1 MKRETVDQVVY
12 IASLPFKGIIHVL
25 WIGFKALFLTLVFCG
40 VVGAGLILGA
50 VSAYVNNAT
59 PLTSEDFIIESMVSY
74 IYDDQGEIIQTM
86 NGASNRIVINY
97 QDAPQDL
104 VNAFIAIEDQR
115 FWEHSGVD
123 IKRTVA
129 AGLSYVVTL
138 GTSSFG
144 GSTITQ
150 QLIKNVSGNWQNS
163 IQRKIQEQYMALELE
178 KQMTK
183 EQIITSY
190 MNVIYM
196 GSNIYGVESAAQ
208 YYFGKSV
215 GELSLAE
222 CAALAGI
229 TNSPG
234 KYAPVGPIT
243 RGYNKERQEIVLAEM
258 LRQGLISKHQY
269 DEAMAEELAYI
280 HIEDLETEET
290 DTVQSWFVDSVIYE
304 SIYALMELKGWTYNR
319 AALAVYNGGL
329 HIYSTQSTEVQNA
342 MTEVFNDPTIFPMNQ
357 GLVNRDLM
365 GQAAMVVT
373 DPYTGYVKGIY
384 GGYGQ
389 KDENMGLNLASQMY
403 RQPGS
408 TWKPIAVYA
417 PLIDAGIINAGTIVD
432 DAPAYLNN
440 EDPESIY
447 PSNYDSGD
455 YHGLTTIHDAVMYS
469 INVIAAKSYMM
480 SPKTVYPYI
489 DKMGLNRDD
498 EVYVSFA
505 LGGLN
510 LGTNPL
516 EMAGA
521 YATFANDGVWIEPT
535 FIVKIEDG
543 AGNTLIAETHQDRNV
558 VFSEQTAYIMT
569 DIMSDVS
576 SPQGTASDYGKI
588 YNKNGQL
595 IPTAGKTGTSSGW
608 KDKWFLCYT
617 PYYVGSVWYGYT
629 QNTTIPNT
637 EYNMAKLV
645 WNKVMTK
652 IHADLAPVDFGS
664 QPSGI
669 VEVEICKCSGKLA
682 TELCKQDPRG
692 SDIFTKEYYITG
704 TEPTDYCQTHV
715 ECMVCSTTGLLPTDA
730 CPNVVFKV
738 LIVRDEVKE
747 DDPKPIDYKYMV
759 PLKECNKHVPKATPT
774 PKN

>member
-1 MKRETVDQVVY
+1 MNRESVDKVLYV
-12 IASLPFKGIIHVL
+12 ASLPIKGAIHVL
-25 WIGFKALFLTLVFCG
+25 WIGFKALFLTVVLCG
-40 VVGAGLILGA
+40 VIGAGLILGA
-50 VSAYVNNAT
+50 VFAYVNNASE
-59 PLTSEDFIIESMVSY
+59 LTSDDFIIESQVSY
-74 IYDDQGEIIQTM
+74 IYDDQGQVIHTM
-86 NGASNRIVINY
+86 NGASNRVVVNY
-97 QDAPQDL
+97 DDVPQDL
-104 VNAFIAIEDQR
+104 VDAFVAIEDQR

-123 IKRTVA
+123 FKRTVA
-129 AGLSYVVTL
+129 AGLSYIVTL
-138 GTSSFG
+138 GNSSFG

-150 QLIKNVSGNWQNS
+150 QLIKNISGNWQNS
-163 IQRKIQEQYMALELE
+163 IQRKIQEQYMAFNLE

-215 GELSLAE
+215 ADLTLAE

-258 LRQGLISKHQY
+258 LRQGLISKAEY
-269 DEAMAEELAYI
+269 DQAMAEELAYI
-280 HIEDLETEET
+280 LLEDVDQEEQ
-290 DTVQSWFVDSVIYE
+290 DTVQSWFIDAVIYE
-304 SIYALMELKGWTYNR
+304 TIYDLMELKGWSYNR

-342 MTEVFNDPTIFPMNQ
+342 MTEVFTDPTYFPMNQ

-384 GGYGQ
+384 GGYGT

-408 TWKPIAVYA
+408 TWKPIAVYG
-417 PLIDAGIINAGTIVD
+417 PLIDAGIITSGTIID
-432 DAPAYLNN
+432 DVPSYLNN
-440 EDPESIY
+440 EDPEQVY
-447 PSNYDSGD
+447 PSNYDSFD
-455 YHGLTTIHDAVMYS
+455 YHGLTTIHDAAMYS
-469 INVIAAKSYMM
+469 INVVAAKAYMM
-480 SPKTVYPYI
+480 NPQIVYPYI

-510 LGTNPL
+510 KGTNPL
-516 EMAGA
+516 EMAAA
-521 YATFANDGVWIEPT
+521 YGTFANSGVYIEPT
-535 FIVKIEDG
+535 FYTRIEDS
-543 AGNTLIAETHQDRNV
+543 AGNAIVAQSQQVRNV

-569 DIMSDVS
+569 DIMSDVGS
-576 SPQGTASDYGKI
+576 LEGTASDYGKL
-588 YNKNGQL
+588 YNAAGEL

-637 EYNMAKLV
+637 EYGMAKLV
-645 WNKVMTK
+645 WNKVMSK
-652 IHADLAPVDFGS
+652 IHADLAPVEFGP
-664 QPSGI
+664 QPANI
-669 VEVEICKCSGKLA
+669 VEVEICKASGKLA
-682 TELCKQDPRG
+682 TDLCRQDPRG
-692 SDIFTKEYYITG
+692 KNIFTKEYYIKG
-704 TEPTDYCQTHV
+704 TEPTEGCDTHV
-715 ECMVCSTTGLLPTDA
+715 ECGICPTSGLLATAA
-730 CPNVVFKV
+730 CPKV
-738 LIVRDEVKE
+738 EYKVRIVRDPVKAG
-747 DDPKPIDYKYMV
+747 DQTPIDYKYMV
-759 PLKECNKHVPKATPT
+759 PVKKCSDHKLAGQ
-774 PKN
+774 